1 MKAVRFVIDNNN
13 NYYRLEL
20 AKALLNFTE
29 YDFTFFWEQCI
40 SAGKT
45 AHKTGRLPQDIM
57 NTARNSAARCH
68 PYVEAC
74 LGSSFDCIAVDC
86 IIAYICSSEH
96 IGLEELWARCIS
108 PKNNYETTIFRRI
121 SEYKTGRAV
130 NQWVNIVRMVE
141 YARKKMNFIY
151 DCSREEPL
159 TADEIKARKDYFD
172 LAFSVAANELGY
184 YSEDVPYVRR
194 YTPALM
200 PDVTFKMVDASKK
213 LYGAI
218 KDSLR
223 DSSPAGF
230 KGHNRILGDQNAME
244 IFEYIKELK
253 QPEAADMR
261 FISDEI
267 AKAEQSVI
275 YYPTGFKG
283 IIDLEFDLMAEEGIY
298 LDRCRNCGRFFVH
311 SEEYKRPY
319 CGRVTASGKTC
330 RRIDEEYMAAIARAE
345 AEKKA
350 YADAAA
356 KAAEEAARR
365 AAEEEARKEA
375 QRRAE
380 EEEAL
385 KKVSYTVPDE
395 LEKRSEKLYNSLYR
409 RIGKIIDEAEFR
421 EWSQYLS
428 NLKKN
433 VRSGEATA
441 EQLEEFLESAEKMY
455 EDRRIDY
462 RLRKN
467 KSEII
472 TAEPVEERKSSENK
486 HAERPKSKSGR
497 IEAFAPQRYDRHNKP
512 VSVKK
517 QLSDAELYKAAAEAG
532 LSLPNIDT
540 AAVLGSLY
548 GADNRGDKPLQ
559 KDYKPFEPK
568 RYSSLYDA
576 MLDEMDNDIKSRA
589 DSSQEA
595 APAPYVPPARVIR
608 KPQWEKVSRDS
619 VYSGESF
626 DNIRR

>member
-108 PKNNYETTIFRRI
+108 PKNNYESTIFRRI

-151 DCSREEPL
+151 DCNREEPL

-172 LAFSVAANELGY
+172 MAFSVAANELGY

-200 PDVTFKMVDASKK
+200 PDVTFKMVDASKR
-213 LYGAI
+213 LYNAI
-218 KDSLR
+218 KEDIR
-223 DSSPAGF
+223 DATPTKF
-230 KGHNRILGDQNAME
+230 KGRNKLLGDQNAME
-244 IFEYIKELK
+244 IFEYIKDLK

-311 SEEYKRPY
+311 SDEYRRPY

-356 KAAEEAARR
+356 KAAEEAARK
-365 AAEEEARKEA
+365 AAEEEARREE

-380 EEEAL
+380 EEAHKKAL
-385 KKVSYTVPDE
+385 YTVPEE

-433 VRSGEATA
+433 VRNGEATV
-441 EQLEEFLESAEKMY
+441 EQLEEFMESAEKMY

-472 TAEPVEERKSSENK
+472 IAEPVEENKPPENK
-486 HAERPKSKSGR
+486 HTERPRSKSGR
-497 IEAFAPQRYDRHNKP
+497 IEAFAPQRYDRSNKP

-517 QLSDAELYKAAAEAG
+517 QLSDAELYRAAAEAG

-540 AAVLGSLY
+540 AAVLGNLY
-548 GADNRGDKPLQ
+548 GAQNDAQSAGKE
-559 KDYKPFEPK
+559 YKPFEPK

-576 MLDEMDNDIKSRA
+576 MLDEMGADIRA
-589 DSSQEA
+589 RAEQTEEK
-595 APAPYVPPARVIR
+595 APMPYVPPARVIR

-619 VYSGESF
+619 IYSGESF